1 VQILE
6 EGGCI
11 EPARKYLE
19 TAWKKWRNENPDR
32 HEWNDWN
39 KFIIHNIVGVIERYY
54 PKKNKLVFSL
64 KKWRSKL
71 KLQGKSKSYWQKN
84 R

>member
-6 EGGCI
+6 EGEWI
-11 EPARKYLE
+11 ESARKYLE
-19 TAWKKWRNENPDR
+19 TAWKKWQNENPDR
-32 HEWNDWN
+32 YEWNDWN

-54 PKKNKLVFSL
+54 LKKNKLVFSL

-71 KLQGKSKSYWQKN
+71 KLQGK